1 MNDVLGREIQ
11 QGDKVAIAFNGETAI
26 RIGKVLSFTNNEKV
40 RVEVGTRYY
49 LRLPAQ
55 VCRVEINV

>member
-1 MNDVLGREIQ
+1 MKDVLGREIK
-11 QGDKVAIAFNGETAI
+11 QGNRVVIAFNGETSI
-26 RIGKVLSFTNNEKV
+26 KIGKVLSFTNNKKV

-55 VCRVEINV
+55 VCCVEID